1 MEKNVLEFLENSQ
14 RMYGEKTACADMNNE
29 LTYTQLMNQAKFI
42 GTPCV
47 GLILSERQLPMNFA

>member
-29 LTYTQLMNQAKFI
+29 L
-42 GTPCV
+42 
-47 GLILSERQLPMNFA
+47 LIHSL